1 MLIYNGIN
9 IEKNRIGNRNKNKTE
24 KKVSQPIGFENA
36 EVLSPEQSIN
46 KKIIGFSKVNIEN

>member
-1 MLIYNGIN
+1 MLIVNGIN
-9 IEKNRIGNRNKNKTE
+9 IEKNRIGNLKNKKE

>member
-1 MLIYNGIN
+1 MLIVNGIN
-9 IEKNRIGNRNKNKTE
+9 IEKNRIGNRKNKKE

-46 KKIIGFSKVNIEN
+46 KKIIGFSKVKIEN

>member
-1 MLIYNGIN
+1 MLIVNGIN
-9 IEKNRIGNRNKNKTE
+9 IEKNRIGNRKNKKE

-36 EVLSPEQSIN
+36 EVLSHEQSIN

>member
-1 MLIYNGIN
+1 MLIVNGIN
-9 IEKNRIGNRNKNKTE
+9 IEKNRIGNRKNKKE